1 MHNRLC
7 KIASIIMIATCTTH
21 ANAANSTA
29 NRLYFT
35 ESLGWTSMA
44 NGTVNPYQFK
54 QQQTFGFRLASGY
67 LFPITDVMSIGP
79 EVGYGYYGKESYQ
92 NAIGLTSN
100 YKLNG
105 WDMLANFKY
114 KLSALF
120 NLYFKLGM
128 GQFSQ
133 QLTIKGPQ
141 VVPGGFYQQAVVPEV
156 ALAASYNL
164 GERAE
169 LSLNYSHVFANRAP
183 LTGSQQF
190 TFTNVNQVSSVNSV
204 LLGLTYFI

>member
-1 MHNRLC
+1 MLVKKQKLFSMLTLALC
-7 KIASIIMIATCTTH
+7 SLPAS
-21 ANAANSTA
+21 AANVTA

-44 NGTVNPYQFK
+44 SGTVNPYQFK
-54 QQQTFGFRLASGY
+54 QKQTFGFRLASGY
-67 LFPITDVMSIGP
+67 LFPITDVMSLGP
-79 EVGYGYYGKESYQ
+79 EIGYGSYGKESYL
-92 NAIGLTSN
+92 NSLGMTSN
-100 YKLNG
+100 YKLTG
-105 WDMLANFKY
+105 WDILANFKY
-114 KLSALF
+114 NCASF
-120 NLYFKLGM
+120 INLYLKLGL

-141 VVPGGFYQQAVVPEV
+141 VTPGGFYQQAIAPVL

-164 GERAE
+164 GERTE
-169 LSLNYSHVFANRAP
+169 LSLNYSHIFANRAP

-190 TFTNVNQVSSVNSV
+190 TFTNVNQVASVNSV